1 MSRFEYDS
9 ASMYFE
15 HHGSGF
21 PLLLIAPGAMN
32 STVEMWSN
40 ATVNPLVLY
49 QDRFRMVAMLEWPD
63 RGPSSTA
70 PA

>member
-32 STVEMWSN
+32 STVENVVQRHGKSVG
-40 ATVNPLVLY
+40 ALPGQVPDGRY
-49 QDRFRMVAMLEWPD
+49 ARVA
-63 RGPSSTA
+63 
-70 PA
+70 